1 MQPRRLHLVQAR
13 LGQKVQ
19 GYRQMA
25 TDAQWLRPEILRPR
39 SHRLSVS
46 GNDRKKTSNVA
57 PEQCAAPAIRTCDKA
72 APHARKPGSP
82 TENAPGF
89 HARRGSHANWSRLVR
104 WPRPT
109 PAAPVPAPVEGEA
122 PAPAAK
128 EPAAPIAPPA
138 PTTFTIGVTDLCFN
152 ATNAIFGRQ
161 LKTTDGHIVSLAY
174 WQEKESV
181 SNDELPYFDNK

>member
-1 MQPRRLHLVQAR
+1 MAINKNHEFEDLGTSKCAIVEKNASAERVQF
-13 LGQKVQ
+13 L
-19 GYRQMA
+19 
-25 TDAQWLRPEILRPR
+25 
-39 SHRLSVS
+39 
-46 GNDRKKTSNVA
+46 KTLLEFNKYEVVVIDSPA
-57 PEQCAAPAIRTCDKA
+57 PKA
-72 APHARKPGSP
+72 A
-82 TENAPGF
+82 
-89 HARRGSHANWSRLVR
+89 
-104 WPRPT
+104 
-109 PAAPVPAPVEGEA
+109 PAAPVAAPVEGEA
-122 PAPAAK
+122 PAPAPA